1 MKPLWYPTLAVLV
14 VALGCSTSASRKEAV
29 ARSLEQTGTQGD
41 SAGGCNVVRADSLLR
56 IRCSRRNDVPDWN
69 RVAMMVDKDL
79 MCPEKTAADTAP
91 QIPLERLRSIQPD
104 AIVAIETTRIIPDSV
119 QRRCRERLK
128 RVIYVRTK

>member
-1 MKPLWYPTLAVLV
+1 
-14 VALGCSTSASRKEAV
+14 
-29 ARSLEQTGTQGD
+29 
-41 SAGGCNVVRADSLLR
+41 
-56 IRCSRRNDVPDWN
+56 
-69 RVAMMVDKDL
+69 MMVDKDL